1 VLGFIMRRHGVPVA
15 PLLIGMVLGPLAE
28 TNLRDGLLS
37 SNGDYSIFVT
47 GPIPLV
53 LYGLLFIV
61 LALTVRSKIVNRAR
75 QDV

>member
-1 VLGFIMRRHGVPVA
+1 MRDA
-15 PLLIGMVLGPLAE
+15 
-28 TNLRDGLLS
+28 LLS
-37 SNGDYSIFVT
+37 SNGDYSVFVT

-61 LALTVRSKIVNRAR
+61 LAATVRSKVVNRTR